1 MRVAWGGGDD
11 RRRALLTTVES
22 PASPSLL
29 RRLREESRPLVMQY
43 RDGYIAKMDAGDL
56 AITADIPLATAL
68 VDRGTVA

>member
-1 MRVAWGGGDD
+1 
-11 RRRALLTTVES
+11 
-22 PASPSLL
+22 
-29 RRLREESRPLVMQY
+29 MQY